1 MIPLRGS
8 LRGRISPVVTLLLVL
23 ANVLVFLRE
32 WTLTPRAFEVFL
44 MTWGLIPAREVAAG
58 SVVSSLSYALSSMF
72 VHAGWAHLLWNVLYL
87 WIFGSGLES
96 RIGHSR
102 FAALYF
108 AAGVI
113 ATQAQVWFSP
123 LSHLP
128 IVGASGA
135 IAGVLG
141 AYFVVSPRAKI
152 KVLFPVWFIPLFFD
166 VPAFL
171 FLGFWFLS
179 QAVSGTLSVA
189 GGVSGQLAWWAHVG
203 GFLAGALFARQLG
216 FPAPPEERTL
226 SGDGGSTVPRR
237 SPSEPFDPRTQAR
250 ARYWET

>member
-8 LRGRISPVVTLLLVL
+8 LRGRIPPVVTLLLVI
-23 ANVLVFLRE
+23 ANVLVFLHE
-32 WTLTPRAFEVFL
+32 WTLSSRAFDVFQ
-44 MTWGLIPAREVAAG
+44 MTWGLVPAAEVATG
-58 SVVSSLSYALSSMF
+58 SIVLSLASALSSMF

-96 RIGHSR
+96 KVGHTR

-113 ATQAQVWFSP
+113 ASQAQVWFSP
-123 LSHLP
+123 LSTHP

-152 KVLFPVWFIPLFFD
+152 KVLLPIWIIPFFFD
-166 VPAFL
+166 VPAFV
-171 FLGFWFLS
+171 FLGLWFLN
-179 QAVSGTLSVA
+179 QAVSGTLSLAGVA
-189 GGVSGQLAWWAHVG
+189 STELAWWAHVG
-203 GFLAGALFARQLG
+203 GFLAGALFVKQLG
-216 FPAPPEERTL
+216 LPSASRWREGYADDWVPPLYPE
-226 SGDGGSTVPRR
+226 DG
-237 SPSEPFDPRTQAR
+237 FDGR
-250 ARYWET
+250 ARVETQYREI